1 MARPGVNVAIMNGQ
15 LGIQGPSENGVTVL
29 VMAIPA
35 APTAGYG
42 VAFTCKTKEEVKA
55 AFADVLNAAVLT
67 AINDAYF
74 GEAPEGTEL
83 HIVAMSQATSLDTL
97 AALANVE
104 KGLIKAAGKARLV
117 GVVKFPAGAYTPT
130 VTEGFDADVH
140 LAVPILQ
147 TIANT
152 YMGYKKPFRFFVQ
165 GYACSGVAAAAK
177 DYAVGTNRNG
187 HIVAAELNG
196 SAANALL
203 AVMGRAA
210 KAEPQQNIGKVKS
223 GSLNVPTAWALTIGA
238 AAIANVTSSTL
249 NSYHDK
255 RYITLEQNEIASGF
269 IVTNDNSLVAVTDD
283 YNNLRHGRIIDN
295 AVRIAYATY
304 YRELKDDVQVDDNG
318 RMATIAE
325 KSLEAEIVNAIDTQ
339 MRNQLNTK
347 QNGEADVV
355 CLVNPNYANNIALYA
370 QNGIS
375 TAPNFNLLQTGTTYI
390 FLKLKPKGN
399 LQFINVYVGFTA
411 TS

>member
-97 AALANVE
+97 AALTNVE

-117 GVVKFPAGAYTPT
+117 GVVKFPAGGYTPT